1 MPGSVFLVHE
11 ITIPFLRETLGN
23 DLSDDG
29 LVCPPSHPRRWL
41 NCFKVPLLA
50 GLAAEPAIVRLDFT
64 NYVTNYTYMNAAAKF
79 CRDFLFRVCPIAG
92 S

>member
-1 MPGSVFLVHE
+1 M
-11 ITIPFLRETLGN
+11 
-23 DLSDDG
+23 
-29 LVCPPSHPRRWL
+29 
-41 NCFKVPLLA
+41 
-50 GLAAEPAIVRLDFT
+50 VRLDFT